1 MCSDQDFGV
10 MTDFWMDDEPE
21 DCVAANWN
29 VGDAIKDIDV
39 KRRRPY
45 MPRSMTNV
53 ECNARPN
60 YMLRC

>member
-10 MTDFWMDDEPE
+10 MTDFWIDDELE

-39 KRRRPY
+39 NGAGPICQE
-45 MPRSMTNV
+45 V
-53 ECNARPN
+53 
-60 YMLRC
+60 